1 LSEAQKAYGH
11 NTVLS
16 NTLVKTMET
25 VAGHPDGVSSPE
37 ATALASTTGRR
48 SPVGHYI
55 AVCGSATRFMLLV

>member
-1 LSEAQKAYGH
+1 
-11 NTVLS
+11 VLS

-55 AVCGSATRFMLLV
+55 AVCGSA